1 MTQRAESSCP
11 RTGRFH
17 AQNRE
22 RRFHAQNR
30 ERETPGARL
39 GTRSMGP
46 RRPAPGAH
54 ESLIKRRL
62 PPAPGRRAS
71 PAARAA
77 PPWCG
82 LSRPSPCPPPPRALQ
97 ATGRS
102 AAPPAPRQ
110 CRAQCRCAQSTG
122 RRRFGARGPGGGAG
136 RLQHACGVAQQERNE
151 RAVFKVEVVGRLQE
165 ATRQH
170 RRPARRRLRRSLPA
184 PRVGAPRPAAPRRCK
199 VRGARG
205 AARGAAPPRRTRG
218 RPRRAAAPGRARP
231 PPPLRPL
238 QQHRARR
245 GRGRDAARL
254 PRRAARLS
262 ADAAAEGEAAGQG
275 GDLQRSRRAAA
286 TPPRGGRGATLPA
299 ARRGATTARS
309 RRARRGGRPS
319 WARRAQAPPRTS
331 AWRCRSGP
339 SSRCQPRSP

>member
-136 RLQHACGVAQQERNE
+136 RLQHAREDD
-151 RAVFKVEVVGRLQE
+151 GRLRE
-165 ATRQH
+165 GKLVTH
-170 RRPARRRLRRSLPA
+170 TLRTKA
-184 PRVGAPRPAAPRRCK
+184 GGFGAQPS
-199 VRGARG
+199 ARG
-205 AARGAAPPRRTRG
+205 GAGGRGVSWGWRGGLHCAGRPCG
-218 RPRRAAAPGRARP
+218 RPRRRA
-231 PPPLRPL
+231 
-238 QQHRARR
+238 
-245 GRGRDAARL
+245 
-254 PRRAARLS
+254 
-262 ADAAAEGEAAGQG
+262 
-275 GDLQRSRRAAA
+275 
-286 TPPRGGRGATLPA
+286 
-299 ARRGATTARS
+299 
-309 RRARRGGRPS
+309 
-319 WARRAQAPPRTS
+319 
-331 AWRCRSGP
+331 
-339 SSRCQPRSP
+339 